1 MGTPAGPGATPPP
14 PPPPYPPSPPPRTE
28 PPRWAWWVGGI
39 AIPLVGI
46 LVTVAF
52 GGNNPPPTAAP
63 APGAADQVT
72 RPASPTPADTP
83 SSTDPD
89 TDPDAAEPDALVP
102 SGATPSASP
111 SGSAASEVD
120 LTAPDGYAEALSTM
134 WGLAPAPC
142 AQHEQQL
149 IDLDDGTSRTETED
163 IGAVKDPG
171 GAELLHWPETCNDL
185 GDYKLRALPNT
196 RVGLLRTDA
205 PKTFDSCRAAAGSGF
220 GALNLPSKTDRVDR
234 GFVEGAALCSVTD
247 KGAVAMAVIEHI
259 SGGSLDDVSVS
270 GPLYVWP
277 AAR

>member
-52 GGNNPPPTAAP
+52 GGSNPPPTAAP

-72 RPASPTPADTP
+72 RPASPTPADAP
-83 SSTDPD
+83 SSADPD
-89 TDPDAAEPDALVP
+89 AEPDPDAAEPGALVP
-102 SGATPSASP
+102 SGATPS
-111 SGSAASEVD
+111 GSATPEVD

-142 AQHEQQL
+142 TQREQQL

-163 IGAVKDPG
+163 NGAVKDPG
-171 GAELLHWPETCNDL
+171 GAELLHWPETCNNL

-196 RVGLLRTDA
+196 RVGLLRADT
-205 PKTFDSCRAAAGSGF
+205 PKSFDSCRAAAGSGF
-220 GALNLPSKTDRVDR
+220 GALDLPSKNDREDR

-259 SGGSLDDVSVS
+259 SGDSLDDVSVS